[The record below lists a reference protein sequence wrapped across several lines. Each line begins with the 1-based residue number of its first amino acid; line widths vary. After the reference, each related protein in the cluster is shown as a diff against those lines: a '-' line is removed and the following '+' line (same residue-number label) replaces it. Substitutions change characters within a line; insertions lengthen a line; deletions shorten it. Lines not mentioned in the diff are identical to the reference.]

1 MYSTILQYLEKT
13 AHDFPDKAAY
23 TDRNTSL
30 TFKDFLENA
39 QKIGSGILKTV
50 KRCNPVAVYMD
61 KSASCIYTYLGAVYA
76 GCFYVPIDP
85 QMPVERVSLIL
96 ETLNPGLII
105 CDDTTKEAS
114 ELFSDKY
121 RIQHYKELLETTIDT
136 DKLSLIRDKA
146 KSTDILYVLFTSGST
161 GRPKGVT
168 ISHLAVIDFTDW
180 ICEKYKLTE
189 DSSLC
194 SQAPFY
200 FDASVPD
207 IFIPLK
213 TGATLFIPEKKFFTF
228 PKLILQYLKDK
239 QINTLIWVPS
249 ALCNVV
255 NTNAFNVCIP
265 DSVKLV
271 IFCGEVMPCKHLN
284 VWKKHLPDARFVSMY
299 GPTEATYACMY
310 YDIDRDF
317 SDDDSLPL
325 GKACE
330 NSEIIILN
338 ENNNLA
344 STGEIGEICI
354 LGQCLSSG
362 YFGNQEKTQAAFVQN
377 PVNKNWIELMYR
389 TGDLAYVDKQNNV
402 VFAGRKDFQIKRL
415 GHRIELGEIESNIIA
430 VDGVNN
436 ACCIYNHQN
445 QNIIAVY
452 SGSLSQNDLKT
463 VLTKKIPQYMVPN
476 KIIQLD
482 KIPLNLNGKIDRKL
496 IEEKY
501 KDA

>member
-61 KSASCIYTYLGAVYA
+61 KSSSCIYTYLGAVYA

-96 ETLNPGLII
+96 ETLNPDLII

-121 RIQHYKELLETTIDT
+121 RVQHYKELLETTVDT

-228 PKLILQYLKDK
+228 PKLILQYLKEK

-362 YFGNQEKTQAAFVQN
+362 YFGNQEKTQSAFVQN

-436 ACCIYNHQN
+436 ACCIYNQQN

>member
-61 KSASCIYTYLGAVYA
+61 KSSSCIYTYLGAVYA

-96 ETLNPGLII
+96 ETLNPDLII

-121 RIQHYKELLETTIDT
+121 RVQHYKELLETTVDT

-362 YFGNQEKTQAAFVQN
+362 YFGNQEKTQSAFVQN

-436 ACCIYNHQN
+436 ACCIYNQQN